1 MYWRII
7 WHLQSKHSCCNNTI
21 TRRTTESFHLLE
33 KMNFSLAIWQ
43 QFLDKPSLYKGFSF
57 PRKNIISIL
66 EDNSARLQF
75 SYVAESLKRSMY
87 FPATQQPGT
96 RSPKNI
102 PIASKISSFA
112 TSASLSKPTIFHET
126 STLQPRSPFLSLSLS
141 LSNARTHTHTHTHTP
156 SPFLPRWQTSPS
168 PRPNRALYPK
178 KIWIYPLK
186 YDQKIRK
193 SFSLNVNVASNRW
206 KAWRPGIETGFSRA
220 LVYFLRWSAHNG
232 EVGGEKSS
240 RKSRDGI
247 RIQSKRLAGKRKEG
261 E

>member
-141 LSNARTHTHTHTHTP
+141 LSNAHTHTH
-156 SPFLPRWQTSPS
+156 SFSLSAS
-168 PRPNRALYPK
+168 LAN
-178 KIWIYPLK
+178 
-186 YDQKIRK
+186 K
-193 SFSLNVNVASNRW
+193 SFST
-206 KAWRPGIETGFSRA
+206 PQPCA
-220 LVYFLRWSAHNG
+220 LPQENMNIPP
-232 EVGGEKSS
+232 E
-240 RKSRDGI
+240 I
-247 RIQSKRLAGKRKEG
+247 RSENSQIIFVERECCQ
-261 E
+261 